1 MRDEMEMLQ
10 SLNLKEVW
18 IKAWRNDTGDAQYG
32 GVHNENQIPN
42 SAFYLNS
49 KNSGKRSL
57 NRIVLPV
64 GWKQLVQ
71 GLSMAVKISLA
82 HL

>member
-32 GVHNENQIPN
+32 GVHNEN
-42 SAFYLNS
+42 
-49 KNSGKRSL
+49 RS
-57 NRIVLPV
+57 RIVL
-64 GWKQLVQ
+64 
-71 GLSMAVKISLA
+71 LSELKE
-82 HL
+82 